1 MPTSK
6 QRSFVDLQAEIA
18 TLQKKALEM
27 REREVADVVDRI
39 RQAITT
45 YGLTAAD
52 LGLQPAR
59 GRRPA
64 TKPAA
69 PGKPMRKTTS
79 KPTRIAP
86 KYRDEAGNTWT
97 GRGLKPRWL
106 TAALKA
112 GRRIE
117 EFAI

>member
-18 TLQKKALEM
+18 TLQKKALEA
-27 REREVADVVDRI
+27 REREVADVVGRI
-39 RQAITT
+39 KQAIAT

-69 PGKPMRKTTS
+69 TR
-79 KPTRIAP
+79 KPTRKAASKAGKIAP
-86 KYRDEAGNTWT
+86 KYRDDAGNTWT
-97 GRGLKPRWL
+97 GRGMKPRWL
-106 TAALKA
+106 AAALKA